1 MTNRKILTVRLALGV
16 LIATFLVG
24 VGLVWSGYRADAA
37 DEDLKPDLSLSA
49 FMRKKLDASSQIL
62 EGLTVE
68 DSEMIE
74 KGAKSLLKL
83 SKAEKW
89 QVLISPEYREYSDDF
104 RSDVKRLEEA
114 ATKANFDN
122 AALQWFDV
130 MKGCIECHK
139 HVRDER
145 AAKTSPSK

>member
-1 MTNRKILTVRLALGV
+1 MENQKQFMTRLTIGLCLLSA
-16 LIATFLVG
+16 IAATSLLWNG
-24 VGLVWSGYRADAA
+24 ESIQAA
-37 DEDLKPDLSLSA
+37 DDELSLSA

-68 DSEMIE
+68 DAELIE
-74 KGAKSLLKL
+74 KGAATLLQL

-89 QVLISPEYREYSDDF
+89 QVLISPAYREDSDEF
-104 RSDVKRLEEA
+104 RTDVLKLQEVA
-114 ATKANFDN
+114 KKANFDS

-130 MKGCIECHK
+130 MKGCIDCHK

-145 AAKTSPSK
+145 AEKTNKK

>member
-1 MTNRKILTVRLALGV
+1 MKNRTISTSRMVFGISMATLLGTAA
-16 LIATFLVG
+16 I
-24 VGLVWSGYRADAA
+24 VWIGYSAQAA
-37 DEDLKPDLSLSA
+37 DDDLNPDLSLSA

-68 DSEMIE
+68 DSELIE
-74 KGAKSLLKL
+74 KGAKSLMKL

-89 QVLISPEYREYSDDF
+89 QVLISPDYREYSDEF
-104 RSDVKRLEEA
+104 RTDVKRLEEA
-114 ATKANFDN
+114 AAKGNFDN

-139 HVRDER
+139 HVRDEKAR
-145 AAKTSPSK
+145 KNAPSK

>member
-1 MTNRKILTVRLALGV
+1 MQFRAMLGLSTIAILTAGGIAWNAYRL
-16 LIATFLVG
+16 
-24 VGLVWSGYRADAA
+24 DAA
-37 DEDLKPDLSLSA
+37 DDDLKPDLTLSA

-68 DSEMIE
+68 DTDLIE
-74 KGAKSLLKL
+74 RGARSLLQL

-89 QVLISPEYREYSDDF
+89 KVLVSPEYREYSDDF
-104 RSDVKRLEEA
+104 RTDVKRLEEA
-114 ATKANFDN
+114 AKKGNFDN

-139 HVRDER
+139 HVRDEQ
-145 AAKTSPSK
+145 AGKK

>member
-1 MTNRKILTVRLALGV
+1 MKNRKILRMRLALTV
-16 LIATFLVG
+16 SAIAILGTA
-24 VGLVWSGYRADAA
+24 GLVWNGYRADAA
-37 DEDLKPDLSLSA
+37 DDDSTPDLSLSA

-68 DSEMIE
+68 DSELIE
-74 KGAKSLLKL
+74 KGAKALLKL

-89 QVLISPEYREYSDDF
+89 QVLVSPEYREYSDEF
-104 RSDVKRLEEA
+104 RTDVKRLEEA

-145 AAKTSPSK
+145 ANQKSPSK